1 MGLRQIFGVG
11 IALAHPFYHS
21 CVVAAERGRAG
32 RRAILMIGPRPDH
45 VEERRRSMRSIL
57 GLSSAAI
64 VTVLL
69 ATTAGPRLA
78 AAGPD
83 DCSISGMQGSFA
95 CPLSSWAAPPAGAQ
109 QQAVT
114 TPPARPQLQA
124 ATTRAG

>member
-1 MGLRQIFGVG
+1 
-11 IALAHPFYHS
+11 
-21 CVVAAERGRAG
+21 
-32 RRAILMIGPRPDH
+32 
-45 VEERRRSMRSIL
+45 MRSIL

-83 DCSISGMQGSFA
+83 DCSISGMQGSFS
-95 CPLSSWAAPPAGAQ
+95 CPLSTWTAPPAGAQ

-114 TPPARPQLQA
+114 TPSAAPRQQA
-124 ATTRAG
+124 GASMGGCTPHYELYSSHVKWVNVCPNLSQAPETAPVAH